1 MGRRTKLTPEVQKRI
16 CDAIRGGNF
25 FEVACEWAGV
35 DASTGYNWIQR
46 GEGTHPSRRKTKQYV
61 EFVDAIRAAER
72 EAEVSLVVKWRQVD
86 DWRAIAEFL
95 SRRFPE
101 RWMPRQ
107 RQEVSGPDG
116 GKLQHEVVVYEVIK
130 HLSGGHSEQPKPE
143 PEPEE
148 DSDRPPSGPGASVG

>member
-16 CDAIRGGNF
+16 CDAVRGGNF

-35 DASTGYNWIQR
+35 SASTGYDWIQR
-46 GEGTHPSRRKTKQYV
+46 GEGTHPLRRKTKQYV
-61 EFVDAIRAAER
+61 EFVDAVRAAER

-101 RWMPRQ
+101 RWTPRQ

-116 GKLQHEVVVYEVIK
+116 GKLQHEVVVYEVVK
-130 HLSGGHSEQPKPE
+130 HLGSEHSEQPG
-143 PEPEE
+143 PEE
-148 DSDRPPSGPGASVG
+148 DSDRPPSRPSAGVG